1 LILKRPFSSLNK
13 NVFTLKSTILKY
25 IVAIGGVLFLIA
37 CSVKKDKFIN
47 RNFHAVTTEYNI
59 LYNGNIALEKGLT
72 ELQTTYQD
80 NFWDILPI
88 ERVSGNEETTT
99 KEKAKNQS
107 FERAEEKAVKAIQNH
122 SMNLG
127 GVEKNPQMDEAYLLL
142 AKARYYDNR
151 IIPSLEA
158 LNYILYKYPLSDKI
172 YHAKVWR
179 EKVNIRL
186 DNDQIAI
193 KNLKKLLEDNRI
205 EGQDFS
211 DAHAMLT
218 QAYLNIQAKD
228 SAIVTLKKAIAT
240 TKIKEERA
248 RYGFI
253 LGQLYESLHHK
264 DSAFAA
270 FESVIQMKRN
280 APRRYVIQAKIK
292 QAQQFDYKKGDTL
305 VFVTAFQKLLED
317 RENRPYLDVLYHQ
330 MGLFYDQLDQTVSAR
345 KYYNKSLKKGS
356 NDNYLVAS
364 NYRNM
369 AEIYFRSSKYSLA
382 GKYYDSTLVKLK
394 ERTREHRKIKKKRL
408 NLDDVIKYETIAQQN
423 DSILSIVAL
432 NEVGQ
437 QRFYENYIEKLK
449 KSDDQKAKLAAAKAE
464 KEANLL
470 ANNNA
475 GGGNVLKQ
483 DKDKLLGGGKNP
495 SAPETNPGIFDMG
508 DDTKSGFYF
517 YNTTTVAYGKK
528 EFKNKWG
535 KRSLKDN
542 WRWSMDTNTDVVA
555 ADEENEKE
563 VEKEKK
569 SDAVAKKE
577 VPQYTVDFYLKQL
590 PTETKFIDSLATARN
605 FAYYQ
610 LGIIY
615 KEKFKE
621 NELAASRLEQLL
633 KNNPEERLVLP
644 AKYNLYKI
652 YQIIAPAKAEQMKA
666 QILSEYPTSR
676 YAEIIR
682 NPSTVVTDESNPE
695 LAYNVLYKRFEK
707 GELREL
713 FSEIDDFIQRFTGEE
728 AVAKFELLKAK
739 LVARLE
745 GIEAY
750 KKALNY
756 VALTYPNVEEGK
768 QAEQL
773 LVSDVPKLEALTF
786 TKGTETEWKI
796 VFPKAYPLDQEVKN
810 LTDKIEKY
818 LKDANAVLLKMST
831 DIYTVS
837 DDFIVIHG
845 FSSKESANAIWSLL
859 KEHKNYKIKDA
870 AYIMSSEDYKIIQM
884 KKKFE
889 EWLKLSQ

>member
-1 LILKRPFSSLNK
+1 M
-13 NVFTLKSTILKY
+13 KSTILKY

-59 LYNGNIALEKGLT
+59 LYNGNIALNKGLT

-88 ERVSGNEETTT
+88 ERFSGGEETPT
-99 KEKAKNQS
+99 KDKNKNQN
-107 FERAEEKAVKAIQNH
+107 FEKAEEKAVKAIQNH
-122 SMNLG
+122 SMNIG

-151 IIPSLEA
+151 IIPSLDA

-193 KNLKKLLEDNRI
+193 KNLKKLLENNRI
-205 EGQDFS
+205 EGQDFA

-228 SAIVTLKKAIAT
+228 SAIVTLKKAIGA
-240 TKIKEERA
+240 TKIKEEQA

-253 LGQLYESLHHK
+253 LGQLYESLRYK

-270 FESVIQMKRN
+270 FESVIQMKRD
-280 APRRYVIQAKIK
+280 APRHYVMQAKIK

-305 VFVTAFQKLLED
+305 VFVAAFQKLLDD
-317 RENRPYLDVLYHQ
+317 RENRPYLDALYHQ
-330 MGLFYDQLDQTVSAR
+330 MGVFYDQQNQNASAR
-345 KYYNKSLKKGS
+345 KFYNKSLKKGS
-356 NDNYLVAS
+356 KDNYLVAS
-364 NYRNM
+364 NYRNI
-369 AEIYFRSSKYSLA
+369 AEIYFRTSKYTLA

-394 ERTREHRKIKKKRL
+394 ERTREYRKIKKKRL

-423 DSILSIVAL
+423 DSILAVVAL
-432 NEVGQ
+432 DEAGQ
-437 QRFYENYIEKLK
+437 QRFYEDYIEKLK
-449 KSDDQKAKLAAAKAE
+449 KSDEQKASLAAAKAE

-470 ANNNA
+470 ANSNS
-475 GGGNVLKQ
+475 GGGNLVKQ
-483 DKDKLLGGGKNP
+483 EKDKLLGGENNP
-495 SAPETNPGIFDMG
+495 TAPDTNPGQFDMG
-508 DDTKSGFYF
+508 NDTKSGFYF
-517 YNTTTVAYGKK
+517 YSITTVAYGKK
-528 EFKNKWG
+528 EFKSKWG
-535 KRSLKDN
+535 KRTLKDN
-542 WRWSMDTNTDVVA
+542 WRWSMDTNTDIAV
-555 ADEENEKE
+555 ADEEKEKE
-563 VEKEKK
+563 PEAEKKLTAVEKT
-569 SDAVAKKE
+569 V
-577 VPQYTVDFYLKQL
+577 VPKYTAAYYLTQL
-590 PTETKFIDSLATARN
+590 PKESKFIDSLAAARN

-610 LGIIY
+610 LGLIY

-621 NELAASRLEQLL
+621 NELAAARLEQLL

-652 YQIIAPAKAEQMKA
+652 YQVIAPAKAEQMKA
-666 QILSEYPTSR
+666 QILSEYSSSR

-682 NPSTVVTDESNPE
+682 NPSIEVTDETHPE
-695 LAYNVLYKRFEK
+695 LAYNALYKRFEK
-707 GELREL
+707 GELREV

-728 AVAKFELLKAK
+728 SVAKFELLKAK

-745 GIEAY
+745 GIDAY
-750 KKALNY
+750 KKALNF

-773 LVSDVPKLEALTF
+773 LASDLPKLEALTF
-786 TKGTETEWKI
+786 AKDTDSEWKI
-796 VFPKAYPLDQEVKN
+796 VFPKTFPHTQEVKN

-818 LKDANAVLLKMST
+818 LKDANAIALKWSS
-831 DIYTVS
+831 DIYTTT

-845 FSSKESANAIWSLL
+845 FSTKESARSILSLL
-859 KEHKNYKIKDA
+859 KEYKNYKIKDV
-870 AYIMSSEDYKIIQM
+870 AYIVSSEDYKIIQM
-884 KKKFE
+884 KKQFE

>member
-1 LILKRPFSSLNK
+1 M
-13 NVFTLKSTILKY
+13 KSTILKY

-88 ERVSGNEETTT
+88 ERVSGNEVTTT

-253 LGQLYESLHHK
+253 LGQLYESLHYK

-437 QRFYENYIEKLK
+437 QRYFENYIERLK

-464 KEANLL
+464 KEANVL
-470 ANNNA
+470 ANSNA

-483 DKDKLLGGGKNP
+483 DKDKLLTGGKNL

-577 VPQYTVDFYLKQL
+577 VPEYTVDFYLKQL

-652 YQIIAPAKAEQMKA
+652 YQIIAPGKAEQMKA

-713 FSEIDDFIQRFTGEE
+713 FSEIDDIIQRFTGEE
-728 AVAKFELLKAK
+728 TVAKFELLKAK

-773 LVSDVPKLEALTF
+773 LASDVPKLEALTF

-796 VFPKAYPLDQEVKN
+796 VFPKTNPLDQEVKN

>member
-1 LILKRPFSSLNK
+1 LILKTPFSSLNK

-25 IVAIGGVLFLIA
+25 ILAIGSVLFLIA

-47 RNFHAVTTEYNI
+47 RNFHAVTTEYNV

-88 ERVSGNEETTT
+88 ERVSGSEAIPG
-99 KEKAKNQS
+99 KEKTKNQN
-107 FERAEEKAVKAIQNH
+107 FEKAEEKAVKAIQNH
-122 SMNLG
+122 SMNIG

-158 LNYILYKYPLSDKI
+158 LNYILYKYPLSDRI

-186 DNDQIAI
+186 ENDQIAI
-193 KNLKKLLEDNRI
+193 KNLKKLLEDNQI
-205 EGQDFS
+205 EGQDFA

-228 SAIVTLKKAIAT
+228 SAIVTLKKAIRAT
-240 TKIKEERA
+240 NSKEEQA

-253 LGQLYESLHHK
+253 LGQLYESLHHN

-270 FESVIQMKRN
+270 FESVVQMKRN

-305 VFVTAFQKLLED
+305 VFVEAFQKLLDD
-317 RENRPYLDVLYHQ
+317 RENRPYLDVLNHQ
-330 MGLFYDQLDQTVSAR
+330 MGVFYDLQNKNASAI
-345 KYYNKSLKKGS
+345 KFYNKSLRKAA

-369 AEIYFRSSKYSLA
+369 AEIYFRTSKYMFA

-394 ERTREHRKIKKKRL
+394 ERTREYRKIKKKRL

-423 DSILSIVAL
+423 DSILAIAAL
-432 NEVGQ
+432 DATSQ
-437 QRFYENYIEKLK
+437 QRYYEDYIDKLK
-449 KSDDQKAKLAAAKAE
+449 KSDDQKAKLAASKAE
-464 KEANLL
+464 KDANIM
-470 ANNNA
+470 ANSNASGNNL
-475 GGGNVLKQ
+475 VKQ
-483 DKDKLLGGGKNP
+483 DKDKLLGAKTPSVSDKNP
-495 SAPETNPGIFDMG
+495 GLFDMG
-508 DDTKSGFYF
+508 DDTKGSFYF

-528 EFKNKWG
+528 EFRGKWG

-542 WRWSMDTNTDVVA
+542 WRWSMDANNDAVA
-555 ADEENEKE
+555 ADEEKEKE
-563 VEKEKK
+563 QEAEKK
-569 SDAVAKKE
+569 SDAVVKTEDPK
-577 VPQYTVDFYLKQL
+577 YTVAYYVKQL
-590 PTETKFIDSLATARN
+590 PTATKIIDSLATARN

-610 LGIIY
+610 LGLIY

-682 NPSTVVTDESNPE
+682 NPSVAVTDETHPE
-695 LAYNVLYKRFEK
+695 LAYNALYKRVEK
-707 GELREL
+707 GELREV

-728 AVAKFELLKAK
+728 SVAKFELLKAK

-745 GIEAY
+745 GIDAY
-750 KKALNY
+750 KKALNF

-773 LVSDVPKLEALTF
+773 LASDVPKLEALTF
-786 TKGTETEWKI
+786 TKDVGSEWKI
-796 VFPKAYPLDQEVKN
+796 IFPKAFPHTQEVKN
-810 LTDKIEKY
+810 VTDKIEKY
-818 LKDANAVLLKMST
+818 IKDANAIMLKLSS
-831 DIYTVS
+831 DIYTVT

-845 FSSKESANAIWSLL
+845 FSSKESARAILSLL
-859 KEHKNYKIKDA
+859 KEYKNYKIKDA
-870 AYIMSSEDYKIIQM
+870 AYIVSSEDYKIIQM
-884 KKKFE
+884 KKQFE

>member
-1 LILKRPFSSLNK
+1 M
-13 NVFTLKSTILKY
+13 KSTILKY

-330 MGLFYDQLDQTVSAR
+330 KGLFYDQLDQTVSAR

-356 NDNYLVAS
+356 NDNYLLAS

-437 QRFYENYIEKLK
+437 QRFYENYIEKLI

-470 ANNNA
+470 ANSKA

-535 KRSLKDN
+535 KRNLKDN

-652 YQIIAPAKAEQMKA
+652 YQLIAPAKAEQMKA

-728 AVAKFELLKAK
+728 TVAKFELLKAK

-773 LVSDVPKLEALTF
+773 LASDVPKLEALTF

-818 LKDANAVLLKMST
+818 LKDANAMLLKMST

-837 DDFIVIHG
+837 GDFIVIHG

>member
-1 LILKRPFSSLNK
+1 M
-13 NVFTLKSTILKY
+13 KSTILKY

-193 KNLKKLLEDNRI
+193 KNLKKLLEDNRL

-356 NDNYLVAS
+356 NDNYLLAS

-470 ANNNA
+470 ANSKA

-569 SDAVAKKE
+569 SDAVAIKE

-652 YQIIAPAKAEQMKA
+652 YQIIALAKAEQMKA

-728 AVAKFELLKAK
+728 TVAKFELLKAK

-773 LVSDVPKLEALTF
+773 LASDVPKLEALTF

-818 LKDANAVLLKMST
+818 LKDANAMLLKMST

-837 DDFIVIHG
+837 GDFIVIHG

>member
-1 LILKRPFSSLNK
+1 M
-13 NVFTLKSTILKY
+13 KSTILKY

-88 ERVSGNEETTT
+88 ERVSGNEVTTT

-193 KNLKKLLEDNRI
+193 KNLKKLLEDNRL

-240 TKIKEERA
+240 TKIIEERA

-253 LGQLYESLHHK
+253 LGQLYESLHYK

-437 QRFYENYIEKLK
+437 QRYYENYIERLK

-464 KEANLL
+464 KEANVL
-470 ANNNA
+470 ANSNA

-483 DKDKLLGGGKNP
+483 DKDKLLAGGKNP

-577 VPQYTVDFYLKQL
+577 VPEYTVDFYLKQL

-652 YQIIAPAKAEQMKA
+652 YQIIAPGKAEQMKA

-713 FSEIDDFIQRFTGEE
+713 FSEIDDIIQRFTGEE
-728 AVAKFELLKAK
+728 TVAKFELLKAK

-773 LVSDVPKLEALTF
+773 LASDVPKLEALTF

>member
-25 IVAIGGVLFLIA
+25 IIAIGGVLFLIA

-47 RNFHAVTTEYNI
+47 RNFHAVTTEYNV
-59 LYNGNIALEKGLT
+59 LYNGNIALNKGLI

-88 ERVSGNEETTT
+88 ERFSGGEETTA
-99 KEKAKNQS
+99 KEKNKNQN
-107 FERAEEKAVKAIQNH
+107 FEKAEEKAVKAIQNH
-122 SMNLG
+122 SMNIG

-151 IIPSLEA
+151 IIPSLDA

-172 YHAKVWR
+172 YRAKVWR

-193 KNLKKLLEDNRI
+193 KNLKKLLENNNI
-205 EGQDFS
+205 EGQDFA

-228 SAIVTLKKAIAT
+228 SAIVALKKAISA

-248 RYGFI
+248 RYRFI
-253 LGQLYESLHHK
+253 LGQLYESVYHK

-305 VFVTAFQKLLED
+305 LFVEAFQKLLED
-317 RENRPYLDVLYHQ
+317 RENRPYLDALYYQ
-330 MGLFYDQLDQTVSAR
+330 MGVFYDQQNQNASAR
-345 KYYNKSLKKGS
+345 KFYNKSLKKGS

-364 NYRNM
+364 NYRNL
-369 AEIYFRSSKYSLA
+369 AEIYFRTSKYSLA

-394 ERTREHRKIKKKRL
+394 ERTREYRKIKKKRL

-423 DSILSIVAL
+423 DSILAVVAL
-432 NEVGQ
+432 DEAGQ
-437 QRFYENYIEKLK
+437 KRFYENYIEKLK
-449 KSDDQKAKLAAAKAE
+449 KLDDQKAKLAAAKAE

-470 ANNNA
+470 ANSSA
-475 GGGNVLKQ
+475 GAGNLAKL
-483 DKDKLLGGGKNP
+483 DKDKLLGVGKNNA
-495 SAPETNPGIFDMG
+495 APNSNPGLFDMG

-528 EFKNKWG
+528 EFKGKWG

-542 WRWSMDTNTDVVA
+542 WRWSMDTNSDEVA
-555 ADEENEKE
+555 SDEEKEKE
-563 VEKEKK
+563 PESEKK
-569 SDAVAKKE
+569 SDAVAKTEDPK
-577 VPQYTVDFYLKQL
+577 YTVANYLKQL
-590 PTETKFIDSLATARN
+590 PTETKFIDSLAKARN

-610 LGIIY
+610 LGLIY

-621 NELAASRLEQLL
+621 NELAAARLEQLL

-652 YQIIAPAKAEQMKA
+652 YQLIAPAKAELMKA
-666 QILSEYPTSR
+666 QILSEYPNSR

-682 NPSTVVTDESNPE
+682 NPSVEVTDDTHPE
-695 LAYNVLYKRFEK
+695 LAYNALYKRFEK
-707 GELREL
+707 GELRDL

-728 AVAKFELLKAK
+728 SVAKFELLKAK
-739 LVARLE
+739 LIARLE
-745 GIEAY
+745 GIDAY
-750 KKALNY
+750 KKALNF

-768 QAEQL
+768 QAEL
-773 LVSDVPKLEALTF
+773 LLASDIPKLEALNF
-786 TKGTETEWKI
+786 SKDSESEWKI
-796 VFPKAYPLDQEVKN
+796 VFPKAFPHSQDVKN

-818 LKDANAVLLKMST
+818 LKDANAIALKSSS
-831 DIYTVS
+831 DIYTLT

-845 FSSKESANAIWSLL
+845 FSSKESAQGILSLL
-859 KEHKNYKIKDA
+859 KEHKNYKIKDTV
-870 AYIMSSEDYKIIQM
+870 YIVSSEDYKIIQM
-884 KKKFE
+884 KKQFQ

>member
-1 LILKRPFSSLNK
+1 M
-13 NVFTLKSTILKY
+13 KSTILKY

-88 ERVSGNEETTT
+88 ERVSGNEVTTT

-253 LGQLYESLHHK
+253 LGQLYESLHYK

-432 NEVGQ
+432 NEVGK
-437 QRFYENYIEKLK
+437 QRYYENYIERLK

-464 KEANLL
+464 KEANVL
-470 ANNNA
+470 ANSNA

-483 DKDKLLGGGKNP
+483 DKDKLLAGGKNP

-577 VPQYTVDFYLKQL
+577 VPEYTVDFYLKQL

-652 YQIIAPAKAEQMKA
+652 YQIIAPGKAEQMKA

-713 FSEIDDFIQRFTGEE
+713 FSEIDDIIQRFTGEE
-728 AVAKFELLKAK
+728 TVAKFELLKAK

-773 LVSDVPKLEALTF
+773 LASDVPKLEALTF

>member
-1 LILKRPFSSLNK
+1 M
-13 NVFTLKSTILKY
+13 KSTILKY

-818 LKDANAVLLKMST
+818 LKDANAVL
-831 DIYTVS
+831 
-837 DDFIVIHG
+837 
-845 FSSKESANAIWSLL
+845 
-859 KEHKNYKIKDA
+859 
-870 AYIMSSEDYKIIQM
+870 
-884 KKKFE
+884 
-889 EWLKLSQ
+889 

>member
-437 QRFYENYIEKLK
+437 QRYYENYIEKLK

-563 VEKEKK
+563 VENEKK

-621 NELAASRLEQLL
+621 NELAASRLEQSL

-728 AVAKFELLKAK
+728 TVAKFELLKAK

-773 LVSDVPKLEALTF
+773 LASDVPKLEALTF

>member
-1 LILKRPFSSLNK
+1 M
-13 NVFTLKSTILKY
+13 KSTILKY

-356 NDNYLVAS
+356 NDNYLLAS

-470 ANNNA
+470 ANSNA

-728 AVAKFELLKAK
+728 TVAKFELLKAK

-773 LVSDVPKLEALTF
+773 LASDVPKLEALTF

-837 DDFIVIHG
+837 GDFIVIHG

>member
-1 LILKRPFSSLNK
+1 M
-13 NVFTLKSTILKY
+13 KSTILKY

-356 NDNYLVAS
+356 NDNYLLAS

-437 QRFYENYIEKLK
+437 KRFYENYIEKLK
-449 KSDDQKAKLAAAKAE
+449 KSDDQKAKLTAAKAE

-470 ANNNA
+470 ANSNA

-652 YQIIAPAKAEQMKA
+652 YQLIAPAKAEQMKA

-728 AVAKFELLKAK
+728 TVAKFELLKAK

-773 LVSDVPKLEALTF
+773 LASDVPKLEALTF

-837 DDFIVIHG
+837 GDFIVIHG